1 MMHSKKL
8 SDNIIV
14 SKSTFVVLILFASIT
29 GPNLV
34 AQGSDQMTFKT
45 FSTAK
50 GRVLDIDVSF
60 RDVLWRFE
68 NEIEMRFSFDKINF
82 ILFGEERCARIYA
95 GKDSLLLEGT
105 LREFAPDRG
114 ITLRQRQ
121 GTPAARIITDVKKL
135 LLIDSTEIKK

>member
-1 MMHSKKL
+1 M
-8 SDNIIV
+8 V
-14 SKSTFVVLILFASIT
+14 SKSTLVVLVLFSCIA
-29 GPNLV
+29 GANLV
-34 AQGSDQMTFKT
+34 AQGNDQMTFKT

-50 GRVLDIDVSF
+50 GTVLDIDVAF

-82 ILFGEERCARIYA
+82 ILFGEERSARIYA
-95 GKDSLLLEGT
+95 GKDSLPLEGT

-121 GTPAARIITDVKKL
+121 GTPAARIVTDVKKL
-135 LLIDSTEIKK
+135 ILIDSTKSHK